1 MKHTPGPWKKCTG
14 SHGDG
19 CICGLVHSEANNRV
33 VAAVRIETCPLDD
46 HGVQAPLTEECQA
59 NANLI
64 AAAPN
69 LLAICQEIANNKIDL
84 IDSERRMRLY
94 YAISKATGGEL

>member
-19 CICGLVHSEANNRV
+19 CICGLVWSEANDRC
-33 VAAVRIETCPLDD
+33 VAAVRVETCPLDD
-46 HGVQAPLTEECQA
+46 HSMQAPLTDESKA

-64 AAAPN
+64 AAAPA
-69 LLAICQEIANNKIDL
+69 LLAICQEIADNKIDL
-84 IDSERRMRLY
+84 VDSERRMRLY
-94 YAISKATGGEL
+94 HAICKATGGEL